1 MAILR
6 ITIIDGKFNTT
17 NGVGIKSQTEEK
29 IFGNGWKVS
38 SYQDGTIECISTSR
52 YLDGRHCIKYNIY
65 PDGGEKLSLWT
76 PKEGKRVIK
85 RGMALIDDKEQKRI
99 SGIIGLSGG
108 KIDERYGY
116 FRSFEFQKFLDEHN
130 LSAVKFDQPNGLF
143 RLVNRYNDAGYV
155 LSDIYTDGKVT
166 TVKIKWQQG
175 NTEAGYY
182 ESIEMVSVSDATWT
196 IVQKEKKS
204 KWEVD
209 YKSQ

>member
-1 MAILR
+1 M
-6 ITIIDGKFNTT
+6 
-17 NGVGIKSQTEEK
+17 
-29 IFGNGWKVS
+29 
-38 SYQDGTIECISTSR
+38 
-52 YLDGRHCIKYNIY
+52 
-65 PDGGEKLSLWT
+65 
-76 PKEGKRVIK
+76 
-85 RGMALIDDKEQKRI
+85 
-99 SGIIGLSGG
+99 
-108 KIDERYGY
+108 
-116 FRSFEFQKFLDEHN
+116 DEHN

-209 YKSQ
+209 YRCFLYTTKSIKDLDLPNIPTSPNRE